1 MGVGEKYCDLYG
13 EFLIANLPET
23 CFDLAAA
30 VDITFILHG
39 QRQISK
45 II

>member
-1 MGVGEKYCDLYG
+1 MGVGEKCSDLLP

-30 VDITFILHG
+30 VDIPLILHG
-39 QRQISK
+39 Q
-45 II
+45 